1 MHDPHG
7 LYAPENRDDPYP
19 VLARLRRE
27 APVYFA
33 GNEGAGS
40 YIVTRYADVAA
51 GFRDPR
57 LSASRAEA
65 MAKRL
70 PPEAREWLAPV
81 VGNLAH
87 WILLRDPPDH
97 TRLRS
102 LLNQAFTPRL
112 MESWRP
118 RIQQIL
124 GELIAAI
131 EPGEVELVQALAAP
145 LPVLVIGDMLGLPPE
160 DRHRLKACSDAI
172 AAFFGSANLSQPLL
186 AGVRAA
192 ILELEDY
199 FRRAIAERRESS
211 RGDLLS
217 ALVAAEEQGS
227 VLSEQ
232 ELLSTCTAILFGGH
246 ETTTNL
252 IANTVYTLLRHPDQL
267 QRLRD
272 EPGLLA
278 SAVEEVLRFEC
289 PVSRMGRVARVDFEW
304 HGQQLRAGDRL
315 FLSFAAANRDESQF
329 PEPDRFD
336 IARADNRHLG
346 FSTGPHYCIGAALGR
361 MEARLTLEALLQRFP
376 RWDLRERPAWLD
388 NLTVRGPAAL
398 RVALT

>member
-1 MHDPHG
+1 MHDPLG
-7 LYAPENRDDPYP
+7 LYAPENRTDPYP

-27 APVYFA
+27 APLYFA

-40 YIVTRYADVAA
+40 YIVTRYADVSA

-65 MAKRL
+65 MARRL
-70 PPEAREWLAPV
+70 PPEAREWVAPV
-81 VGNLAH
+81 TGNLAH

-102 LLNQAFTPRL
+102 LLGQAFTPRL
-112 MESWRP
+112 IEAWRP

-124 GELIAAI
+124 DELLAAI
-131 EPGEVELVQALAAP
+131 EPGEVELVHALAGP
-145 LPVLVIGDMLGLPPE
+145 LPVLVIGDMLGLPPG

-172 AAFFGSANLSQPLL
+172 AAFFGAAAMTQALL
-186 AGVRAA
+186 ADARAA

-199 FRRAIAERRESS
+199 FRRALAERRAAP
-211 RGDLLS
+211 RNDLLS

-252 IANTVYTLLRHPDQL
+252 IANTVSTLLRHPDQL
-267 QRLRD
+267 ERLRA
-272 EPGLLA
+272 EPGLVA
-278 SAVEEVLRFEC
+278 SAIEEVLRFEC
-289 PVSRMGRVARVDFEW
+289 PVSRMGRIARVDFEW
-304 HGQQLRAGDRL
+304 HGQQLKAGDRL
-315 FLSFAAANRDESQF
+315 FLSFAAANRDEAQF
-329 PEPDRFD
+329 PDPDRFD

-361 MEARLTLEALLQRFP
+361 LEARLTLEALLKKFP
-376 RWDLRERPAWLD
+376 RWELLETPVWLD

-398 RVALT
+398 RVALG

>member
-1 MHDPHG
+1 MHDPLG

-27 APVYFA
+27 APLYFA

-70 PPEAREWLAPV
+70 PPEVRQWVAPV
-81 VGNLAH
+81 TDNLAH

-97 TRLRS
+97 TRLRG

-112 MESWRP
+112 IETWRP

-124 GELIAAI
+124 GELLTAI
-131 EPGEVELVQALAAP
+131 EPGEVELVHALAAP

-172 AAFFGSANLSQPLL
+172 AGFFGAAAMSQPLI
-186 AGVRAA
+186 ASARAA

-199 FRRAIAERRESS
+199 FRRAIAERRESP
-211 RGDLLS
+211 RNDLLS
-217 ALVAAEEQGS
+217 ALVVAEEQGS

-267 QRLRD
+267 QRLRA

-278 SAVEEVLRFEC
+278 STIEEVLRFEC
-289 PVSRMGRVARVDFEW
+289 PVTRMGRVARVDFEW
-304 HGQQLRAGDRL
+304 HGQQLKTGDRL
-315 FLSFAAANRDESQF
+315 FLSFAGANRDESQF

-361 MEARLTLEALLQRFP
+361 LEARLALEALLEFP
-376 RWDLRERPAWLD
+376 RWDLLERPAWLD

-398 RVALT
+398 RVALA

>member
-1 MHDPHG
+1 MHDPLG
-7 LYAPENRDDPYP
+7 LYAPDNRDDPYP

-27 APVYFA
+27 APLYFA

-40 YIVTRYADVAA
+40 FIVTRYADVAA
-51 GFRDPR
+51 GFRDGR

-65 MAKRL
+65 MARRL
-70 PPEAREWLAPV
+70 PSEARQWFAPV
-81 VGNLAH
+81 VDNLAH

-102 LLNQAFTPRL
+102 LLGQAFTPRL
-112 MESWRP
+112 VETWRP
-118 RIQQIL
+118 RIQEIL
-124 GELIAAI
+124 GELVRAI
-131 EPGEVELVQALAAP
+131 EPGEVELVGAIAGP

-172 AAFFGSANLSQPLL
+172 AAFFGATVMSQALL
-186 AGVRAA
+186 AGARAA
-192 ILELEDY
+192 ILELEEY
-199 FRRAIAERRESS
+199 FRKALAERRQT
-211 RGDLLS
+211 RRQDLLS
-217 ALVAAEEQGS
+217 ALAAAEDQGS
-227 VLSEQ
+227 MLSEQ

-252 IANTVYTLLRHPDQL
+252 IANTVYTLLRFPDQL
-267 QRLRD
+267 QRLRA
-272 EPGLLA
+272 EPDLLA
-278 SAVEEVLRFEC
+278 STIEEVLRFEC

-304 HGQQLRAGDRL
+304 HGQQVKAGDRL
-315 FLSFAAANRDESQF
+315 FLSLAGANRDESQF

-361 MEARLTLEALLQRFP
+361 LEARLALEALLKFP
-376 RWDLRERPAWLD
+376 RWELLEKPTWLD
-388 NLTVRGPAAL
+388 NLTVRGPKAL
-398 RVALT
+398 RVALS

>member
-7 LYAPENRDDPYP
+7 LLAPANRDDPYP

-33 GNEGAGS
+33 GTEAAGF
-40 YIVTRYADVAA
+40 YLVTRYADVVA
-51 GFRDPR
+51 GFRDAR
-57 LSASRAEA
+57 LSASRAQA

-81 VGNLAH
+81 TDNLAR
-87 WILLRDPPDH
+87 WILLLDPPDH
-97 TRLRS
+97 TRLRG

-112 MESWRP
+112 IEAWRP

-124 GELIAAI
+124 DELLAAV
-131 EPGEVELVQALAAP
+131 EPGEVELVGALAGP

-172 AAFFGSANLSQPLL
+172 AGFFGSTNLNQKLL
-186 AGVRAA
+186 ADTRAA

-199 FRRAIAERRESS
+199 FRRAIAERRKSP
-211 RGDLLS
+211 RQDLLS

-232 ELLSTCTAILFGGH
+232 ELLSTCTALLFGGH

-267 QRLRD
+267 ERLR
-272 EPGLLA
+272 ERPELSA
-278 SAVEEVLRFEC
+278 SCVEEVTRFEC
-289 PVSRMGRVARVDFEW
+289 PVSRMGRVARVEFEW
-304 HGQQLRAGDRL
+304 HGVQLRPGDRV
-315 FLSFAAANRDESQF
+315 FLSLASANRDDAHF
-329 PEPDRFD
+329 ADPDRFD
-336 IARADNRHLG
+336 IGRADNRHLG
-346 FSTGPHYCIGAALGR
+346 FSVGPHYCLGAALGR
-361 MEARLTLEALLQRFP
+361 LEARLALEALLKFP
-376 RWDLRERPAWLD
+376 RWELLERPAWLE
-388 NLTVRGPAAL
+388 NLTIRGPAAL
-398 RVALT
+398 RVDLA

>member
-1 MHDPHG
+1 MHDPLG
-7 LYAPENRDDPYP
+7 LYAPESRDDPYP

-27 APVYFA
+27 APLYFA

-40 YIVTRYADVAA
+40 YIVTRYADVAS

-70 PPEAREWLAPV
+70 PPEARQWVAPV
-81 VGNLAH
+81 IDNLAH

-97 TRLRS
+97 TRLRG

-112 MESWRP
+112 IETWRP

-124 GELIAAI
+124 GELMAAI
-131 EPGEVELVQALAAP
+131 EPGEVDLVHALAAP

-172 AAFFGSANLSQPLL
+172 AGFFGASAMSQQLL
-186 AGVRAA
+186 AGARAA

-199 FRRAIAERRESS
+199 FRKAIAERREAP
-211 RGDLLS
+211 RQDLLS
-217 ALVAAEEQGS
+217 ALVVAEEQGS

-252 IANTVYTLLRHPDQL
+252 IANTVYSLLRFPDQL

-278 SAVEEVLRFEC
+278 SAIEEVLRFEC
-289 PVSRMGRVARVDFEW
+289 PVSRMGRVARVEFEW
-304 HGQQLRAGDRL
+304 HGQQLNAGDRL
-315 FLSFAAANRDESQF
+315 FLSFAAANRDEAQF

-346 FSTGPHYCIGAALGR
+346 FSVGPHYCIGAALGR
-361 MEARLTLEALLQRFP
+361 MEARLALEALLKFP
-376 RWDLRERPAWLD
+376 RWELREKPTWLD
-388 NLTVRGPAAL
+388 NLTVRGPNFL

>member
-1 MHDPHG
+1 MHDPLG
-7 LYAPENRDDPYP
+7 LYAPENRADPYP

-27 APVYFA
+27 APLYFA

-40 YIVTRYADVAA
+40 FLVTRYADVAA
-51 GFRDPR
+51 GFRDAR

-70 PPEAREWLAPV
+70 PPEVREWVAPV
-81 VGNLAH
+81 TSNLAH

-112 MESWRP
+112 IEAWRP

-124 GELIAAI
+124 GELLGAI
-131 EPGEVELVQALAAP
+131 EPGEVDLMAALAGP

-172 AAFFGSANLSQPLL
+172 AGFFGATVMSQALL
-186 AGVRAA
+186 ASARAA

-199 FRRAIAERRESS
+199 FRKALAERRQTPRQE
-211 RGDLLS
+211 LLS
-217 ALVAAEEQGS
+217 ALAAAEEQGS

-232 ELLSTCTAILFGGH
+232 ELLSTCTALLFGGH

-252 IANTVYTLLRHPDQL
+252 IANTVYTLLRFPDQL
-267 QRLRD
+267 QRLRE

-278 SAVEEVLRFEC
+278 STIEEVLRFEC

-304 HGQQLRAGDRL
+304 HGQQVKAGDRL

-361 MEARLTLEALLQRFP
+361 LEARLALEALLNFP
-376 RWDLRERPAWLD
+376 RWELREQPAWLD
-388 NLTVRGPAAL
+388 NLTVRGPKSL
-398 RVALT
+398 RVALG

>member
-1 MHDPHG
+1 MHDPLG
-7 LYAPENRDDPYP
+7 LYAPENRADPYP

-27 APVYFA
+27 APLYFA

-70 PPEAREWLAPV
+70 PPEAREWVAPV
-81 VGNLAH
+81 TGNLAH

-102 LLNQAFTPRL
+102 LLGQAFTPRL
-112 MESWRP
+112 IETWRP
-118 RIQQIL
+118 RIHQIL
-124 GELIAAI
+124 DELLAAI
-131 EPGEVELVQALAAP
+131 EPGEVELVHALAGP
-145 LPVLVIGDMLGLPPE
+145 LPVLVIGDMLGLPPG

-172 AAFFGSANLSQPLL
+172 AAFFGAAAMTQALL
-186 AGVRAA
+186 AGARAA

-199 FRRAIAERRESS
+199 FRRAIAERRAAP
-211 RGDLLS
+211 RNDLLS

-252 IANTVYTLLRHPDQL
+252 IANAVSTLLRHPDQL
-267 QRLRD
+267 ERLRA
-272 EPGLLA
+272 EPGLVA
-278 SAVEEVLRFEC
+278 SAIEEVLRFEC
-289 PVSRMGRVARVDFEW
+289 PVSRMGRIARVDFEW
-304 HGQQLRAGDRL
+304 HGQQLKAGDRL
-315 FLSFAAANRDESQF
+315 FLSFAAANRDEAQF
-329 PEPDRFD
+329 PDPDRFD

-361 MEARLTLEALLQRFP
+361 LEARLTLEALLKNFP
-376 RWDLRERPAWLD
+376 RWELLETPVWLD

-398 RVALT
+398 RVALG